1 MPLFNGSEAAN
12 IAVEMERRGE
22 SFYLSC
28 AKITKNAEAAAV
40 YERLAADER
49 AHAQEFIRLRE
60 RLGNEPFSEEAGA
73 YLSAIAAD
81 IVFPGGLMAVAADG
95 FDTPEGAV
103 REAMRSEKDSIMFY
117 TGLKALTKD
126 ESAVKTLDDIIKQ
139 EQSHLLILSRRLEKI
154 GG

>member
-1 MPLFNGSEAAN
+1 MPVFSDLEAVK
-12 IAVEMERRGE
+12 IAIEMERRGE

-28 AKITKNAEAAAV
+28 AKITKNDEAAAV
-40 YERLAADER
+40 YKRLAADER
-49 AHAQEFIRLRE
+49 AHAQEFIRLSE
-60 RLGNEPFSEEAGA
+60 SASNEEYSPEARA

-81 IVFPGGLMAVAADG
+81 IVFPGGLMKLAAEG

-117 TGLKALTKD
+117 TELKKHTRD
-126 ESAVKTLDDIIKQ
+126 EAARLTLDDIIKQ
-139 EQSHLLILSRRLEKI
+139 EQSHLLVLSRRLEKI

>member
-1 MPLFNGSEAAN
+1 MPLFSGLEAVD
-12 IAVEMERRGE
+12 IALEMERRGE

-28 AKITKNAEAAAV
+28 AKITKNEEAAAA

-49 AHAQEFIRLRE
+49 AHAQEFVRLKD
-60 RLGNEPFSEEAGA
+60 RLGGETFSEEAGA

-95 FDTPEGAV
+95 FDTPDGAV

-117 TGLKALTKD
+117 TGLKALTND
-126 ESAVKTLDDIIKQ
+126 PEALSTLDDIIRQ
-139 EQSHLLILSRRLEKI
+139 EQSHLLILGRRLSKI